1 MGRSGK
7 GNKLVSKSLSRVSSR
22 KKITRKKVIYTA
34 QDIVKDII
42 QAIED
47 DGILPWQMP
56 WAQNGLPQNNQTG
69 KKYRGF
75 NKLVLSFLG
84 SRHGYSSSKWMT
96 YKQAEEASYQQWLK
110 DNNKKNNDQSRL
122 EYQSDPN
129 NYKGVNKGAGG
140 TKILFYKPFEVDKD
154 KDGNPLKDKDGN
166 PITKE
171 LSIKRTY
178 TVFNAE
184 QTGLD
189 IPADVKLRENVN
201 PIKEAEEVIS
211 NCPSPPKIKHGGD
224 SAHYDP
230 KTDTITMPERGR
242 FKSDEDYYQTL
253 FHELIHATAHKSRT
267 DRMNGDWSRFGSD
280 PYAKEELVAELG
292 SAMLMSLVG
301 INNQQTANNQ
311 KAYVQS
317 WVKRFK
323 EKPNMIIEASNE
335 AQKAIDFIFG
345 IKFDEEPSNS

>member
-7 GNKLVSKSLSRVSSR
+7 GNKLASRSQARVSSR
-22 KKITRKKVIYTA
+22 KKITRKKVSYTA

-42 QAIED
+42 QAVED
-47 DGILPWQMP
+47 DGLLPWQMP
-56 WAQNGLPQNNQTG
+56 WAKNGLPKNNSTD
-69 KKYRGF
+69 KEYRGF
-75 NKLVLSFLG
+75 NKLVLGFLG
-84 SRHGYSSSKWMT
+84 SRDGYSSSRWMT

-122 EYQSDPN
+122 EYESDPN
-129 NYKGVNKGAGG
+129 NYKGVTKGEKG
-140 TKILFYKPFEVDKD
+140 TRIIFHDQFEVDKD

-166 PITKE
+166 PMTKR
-171 LSIKRTY
+171 IPIHRVY
-178 TVFNAE
+178 AVFNAD

-189 IPADVKLRENVN
+189 IPPDVTLRQNVN
-201 PIKEAEEVIS
+201 PIKEAEEVIN
-211 NCPSPPKIKHGGD
+211 NCPNAPKIKHGGD
-224 SAHYDP
+224 SAHYNP

-267 DRMNGDWSRFGSD
+267 DRMDGNWSGFGSD

-301 INNQQTANNQ
+301 IDNQQTANNQ
-311 KAYVQS
+311 AAYVQS

-323 EKPNMIIEASNE
+323 EKPDMIIEASGA
-335 AQKAIDFIFG
+335 AQAAIDFIFG
-345 IKFDEEPSNS
+345 IKFDD